1 MRAAALDYARRELAG
16 WAEVL
21 EEDLFS
27 LWREAAHGAQAA
39 ELIA

>member
-1 MRAAALDYARRELAG
+1 MRGAALDYARRSLAG

-21 EEDLFS
+21 EEDL
-27 LWREAAHGAQAA
+27 LMVWREAAHGAQAA